1 VLVLSF
7 HSSYLRHSDDLSCK
21 TQNGATVI
29 GASII
34 AVDAMNIEIAQAS
47 GISKVRIS
55 FSASACLERA
65 GITEQTAFT
74 LFYYTNQS
82 SECGLQD

>member
-34 AVDAMNIEIAQAS
+34 AGDAMNIEIARQAEAEKEILTFDIPDACA
-47 GISKVRIS
+47 G
-55 FSASACLERA
+55 ASWDYR
-65 GITEQTAFT
+65 TD
-74 LFYYTNQS
+74 
-82 SECGLQD
+82 GLHFVLLY

>member
-1 VLVLSF
+1 
-7 HSSYLRHSDDLSCK
+7 LRHSDDLSCK

-34 AVDAMNIEIAQAS
+34 AVDAMNIEIAGKLKLKRKFLPSIFQTP
-47 GISKVRIS
+47 V
-55 FSASACLERA
+55 LERV